1 MLVGRTMR
9 TVGRI
14 ACEITTDIEG
24 GGFRI
29 AQFSEEHFIGGIPLV
44 LPFRLPVVFH
54 SVFQLVIPDNGQVEV
69 HDWNLYRQIL
79 AFLVQIK
86 HRVAL
91 ATHHR
96 CAAENQAKGYISY
109 FIDLFHLRR

>member
-1 MLVGRTMR
+1 MR
-9 TVGRI
+9 TVGCI
-14 ACEITTDIEG
+14 AREIAADIEG

-29 AQFSEEHFIGGIPLV
+29 AQFSEEHIIGGIPLV
-44 LPFRLPVVFH
+44 LPFRFPVVFH

-69 HDWNLYRQIL
+69 HDRNLYRQIL
-79 AFLVQIK
+79 AFLVEVE
-86 HRVAL
+86 HRFAL

-96 CAAENQAKGYISY
+96 YATENKAKGKISY